1 MSSESL
7 DDVDRGILQL
17 LKEDARNQTP
27 VDMAE
32 ELPVSEGTVRN
43 RIDRLETEGIITG
56 YVPTLDYDAAGY
68 PLTIVFTCT
77 APLDRQADLAEAVL
91 EMARVVNVRELVA
104 SQGNVEV
111 TALATDLADV
121 MVTATALVDLGLDI
135 EMHRFLRHEYDQPT
149 HHLDAD
155 RTDD

>member
-1 MSSESL
+1 MGSEPL

-17 LKEDARNQTP
+17 LQEDARNLTP

-32 ELPVSEGTVRN
+32 DLPVSEGTVRN
-43 RIDRLETEGIITG
+43 RIDRLESEGIITG

-77 APLDRQADLAEAVL
+77 APLDRQDELAEAVL
-91 EMARVVNVRELVA
+91 DVARVVNVRELVA

-111 TALATDLADV
+111 TALATDLADI
-121 MVTATALVDLGLDI
+121 MATATGLVDLGFDI
-135 EMHRFLRHEYDQPT
+135 EMHRFLRHEHDQPT
-149 HHLDAD
+149 NHLDAELAD
-155 RTDD
+155 E